1 MTTKRD
7 SKYCHIESLADT
19 LLPPSQKTT
28 KYFLI
33 SNPLDSI
40 PFQKKLSVYNALVI
54 QPQT

>member
-40 PFQKKLSVYNALVI
+40 PFQKKPLVI
-54 QPQT
+54 QQQT